1 MYMKRSTVPKSW
13 PIARKGTKYV
23 IRASHNRKNGIPL
36 LIILREILKAG
47 KNRKEVKKI
56 LNLEKVTVNGKIAK
70 KEALSVLPF
79 SIIKIGEK
87 NYELI
92 FSDKRKFAL
101 RETTRKNKILKVVG
115 KKLLKNKK
123 IQLNLMFGENINVDA
138 KEKAKIGDSVIV
150 EGKKILSV
158 IPIEKNKEAV
168 ILSGKHQGRE
178 GKIEKI
184 EDKTVTLNSKEEK
197 INIGSE
203 NILVIK

>member
-1 MYMKRSTVPKSW
+1 
-13 PIARKGTKYV
+13 
-23 IRASHNRKNGIPL
+23 KNGIPL

-197 INIGSE
+197 INIGS
-203 NILVIK
+203 